1 MPHPFLS
8 DEWLDEASAIRHKY
22 AGQVQPITT
31 KIKMNQVIT
40 GVPFGG
46 GEVELFVD
54 TSSGEMVLERGKLD
68 DPDVTIT
75 TDYETARKILV
86 DQDPQAAMQAFMSGK
101 IKVQGDM
108 MKLMQMQATP
118 PDPTAKTV
126 ADEIKAITA

>member
-8 DEWLDEASAIRHKY
+8 DEWLSEASAIRHKY
-22 AGQVQPITT
+22 AAQAQPITT

-40 GVPFGG
+40 GVPFGD
-46 GEVELFVD
+46 GEIELFVD

-68 DPDVTIT
+68 EPDVTIT
-75 TDYETARKILV
+75 TDYETARAILV

-118 PDPTAKTV
+118 PDPTARTV
-126 ADEIKAITA
+126 AEEIKAITA